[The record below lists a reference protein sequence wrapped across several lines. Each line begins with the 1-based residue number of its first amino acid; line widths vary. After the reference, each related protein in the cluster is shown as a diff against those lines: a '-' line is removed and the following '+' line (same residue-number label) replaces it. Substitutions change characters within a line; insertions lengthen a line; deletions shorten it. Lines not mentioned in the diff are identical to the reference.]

1 MMKISDTIG
10 FLQDIKRRYG
20 DIDLMMVNE
29 NGSGHIAAMA
39 HLNGG
44 ISYIVQDIVEERSQ
58 EK

>member
-1 MMKISDTIG
+1 MMRASDMIG
-10 FLQDIKRRYG
+10 FLQDIQKRYG
-20 DIDLMMVNE
+20 DIEIMMLSE
-29 NGSGHIAAMA
+29 SGSGHIAAMA